1 MARLGQQRPR
11 PFPPSLHHVLEASQ
25 YPPLPP
31 IVAILVAWDFVLL
44 SKLTMTAPTPTS
56 QGPEKSPILVIG
68 MGVIGLTTSIRL
80 LQDLHPVHIFATQI
94 PTSPLD
100 PTYCSSAAGAHHL
113 SFAADDDDRQRRLD
127 MRTFEV
133 MMREEAE
140 EGEASAILRLTQR
153 EYYGTEGEKHIEF
166 FEGLPDVSPSILSF
180 TLISGQI
187 STDVIVQ

>member
-1 MARLGQQRPR
+1 MATPI
-11 PFPPSLHHVLEASQ
+11 PISQ
-25 YPPLPP
+25 
-31 IVAILVAWDFVLL
+31 D
-44 SKLTMTAPTPTS
+44 
-56 QGPEKSPILVIG
+56 PEKSPILVIG

-80 LQDLHPVHIFATQI
+80 LQASHPVHIVATQI

-113 SFAADDDDRQRRLD
+113 SFAADDDERQRRLD

-133 MMREEAE
+133 MTKEEAE

-166 FEGLPDVSPSILSF
+166 FEGLPDVGFSLVF
-180 TLISGQI
+180 CN
-187 STDVIVQ
+187 